1 MVMAFVTIF
10 FGIDLIFLGIVGAF
24 MASSHGTYSHTALIP
39 SAWGVVLVVLGL
51 LALVERW
58 KKHAMHAAAML
69 GLIGMIAPAVM
80 ATKTLLAGNPKGT
93 QAPYFQIAMAVFCA
107 MFLAVCIKSF
117 ITARKARKAA
127 EAAGV

>member
-10 FGIDLIFLGIVGAF
+10 FGIDLIFLGIVGAYV
-24 MASSHGTYSHTALIP
+24 ASNHGMYSHTAFIP
-39 SAWGVVLVVLGL
+39 SAWGLVLVILGL
-51 LALVERW
+51 LSMVNSL

-80 ATKTLLAGNPKGT
+80 AIKTLVAGNPKEST
-93 QAPYFQIAMAVFCA
+93 APYFQIAMAVFCA
-107 MFLAVCIKSF
+107 MFLAVCVKSF

-127 EAAGV
+127 EAAQA